1 LAWTEQINEQ
11 RLLQHCLY
19 AKGTGDTKGDGGA
32 LPNRR
37 SLLHTTCYPEK
48 VQLSHEALRF
58 IARRNGFYLA
68 TTSET
73 GWPYVQYKGG
83 PRGFLLPLS
92 DYSLAYP
99 DFSGNQ
105 QYISTGNFSANA
117 KAAVIFTDYAQR
129 QRLKLFATVEV
140 RPPET
145 EADLLRAF
153 ARFNYPS
160 NIERIIVLHVVG
172 FNWNCP
178 SHIYPD

>member
-1 LAWTEQINEQ
+1 MNNAYCNIAFTPKVRAIQKAMGAPFLT
-11 RLLQHCLY
+11 
-19 AKGTGDTKGDGGA
+19 DGRFSIQPA
-32 LPNRR
+32 
-37 SLLHTTCYPEK
+37 TPEK

-83 PRGFLLPLS
+83 PRGFLLPLGDS
-92 DYSLAYP
+92 SLAYP